1 MRISMSRA
9 LFLRSTG
16 PGLYCVIPP
25 RCSHANHRQSPDRT
39 GCHCESPF
47 RTESGRVITGERRN
61 MSFKNTFISHDRIPE
76 VTAWI
81 EEERVEQEERFRTI
95 VKQMDELDPE
105 REKWYQE
112 FFDRLTT
119 IGFNQDGDLKVKI
132 APEDLPVKPAGR
144 TNQVIFKYGV
154 DDE

>member
-1 MRISMSRA
+1 
-9 LFLRSTG
+9 
-16 PGLYCVIPP
+16 
-25 RCSHANHRQSPDRT
+25 
-39 GCHCESPF
+39 
-47 RTESGRVITGERRN
+47 
-61 MSFKNTFISHDRIPE
+61 MSFKNTFIRHDRNPE

-81 EEERVEQEERFRTI
+81 EEERVEQEERFATV
-95 VKQMDELDPE
+95 VKAMEELEPE

-112 FFDRLTT
+112 FFDRITA

-132 APEDLPVKPAGR
+132 APEDLPVKPEGR

>member
-1 MRISMSRA
+1 
-9 LFLRSTG
+9 
-16 PGLYCVIPP
+16 
-25 RCSHANHRQSPDRT
+25 
-39 GCHCESPF
+39 
-47 RTESGRVITGERRN
+47 
-61 MSFKNTFISHDRIPE
+61 MSFKNTFIRHDRNPE
-76 VTAWI
+76 VTTWI
-81 EEERVEQEERFRTI
+81 EEERVEQEERFQTI
-95 VKQMDELDPE
+95 VKQMDGLDPE

-132 APEDLPVKPAGR
+132 APQDLPVKPEGR